1 MKKLLFAAFAACCLL
16 AALPSSAQR
25 PGGNRRMSAEEMA
38 KHRTERMTGQL
49 KLDDVQQQQIYRL
62 NLDFAQKMQQLHAS
76 RKAASEGD
84 TRQDDRQKMQE
95 LQEAYDAQLKKNL
108 SREQYAKWSEHQQQ
122 ARKGRGRGP
131 QGGPEGRR
139 PAPGQGR

>member
-16 AALPSSAQR
+16 AAFPASAQR
-25 PGGNRRMSAEEMA
+25 HGGNHRMTAEEIA
-38 KHRTERMTGQL
+38 KTRTERMTEQL

-76 RKAASEGD
+76 RKANTEGD

-95 LQEAYDAQLKKNL
+95 LQDAYDAQLKKNL
-108 SREQYAKWSEHQQQ
+108 SREQYAKWSERQQQ
-122 ARKGRGRGP
+122 MRNGRRRP